1 MNGSASELFLSPYDV
16 TPQPPL
22 VQKRRCSSALE
33 SCSSAVEDWE
43 TADPEQEDDCQ
54 FLNVQMRRSGNLRS
68 SAHAY
73 DFRRHSWEPGKVL
86 EGPDFDQQSVSLKGL
101 APDEIDSSS
110 VGQMDRHA
118 RGRKDP
124 RRIPIIRSND
134 EMESLLSQ
142 DEEDDDLEVTQEHSK
157 RMQAY
162 RASPSTGCPSLS
174 KSVSMSVIDS
184 YPDADE
190 VSLYIDAVSLAN
202 GFITGSCG
210 QLDTTTG
217 EAEDKVHPQREGTT
231 LGRTLSFLKKMT
243 GKSKNKEKER
253 MKEKEKDARYT
264 NGHLFTSIT
273 VSGMTMCF
281 ACNKSITAKEAL
293 SCPNCNVTIHNRCK
307 DTLPNC
313 TKVKQKQQ
321 KAALLKNNSAL
332 QSVSLRNK
340 TTIRERPSSAI
351 YPSESFRQ
359 TLLGSRRGR
368 PTLSLSKSV
377 STTNIAGT
385 FNDESPLGIRRIL
398 SQSTDSLNMRNR
410 TLSVESLID
419 EGAEVIYSQLMSD
432 FEMGEK
438 DFEADSWSLAVDNN
452 FLQQHKKEVMKRQDV
467 IYELIQTELHHVQTL
482 KIMTNLFRKGML
494 EDLQMDPAVVQSMFP
509 CVDEL
514 SEIHDRFL
522 VQLLERRK
530 ESLATDSNKNF
541 VINRLGDILV
551 QQFSGTCAEQMK
563 KAYSEF
569 CSRHTKAVKLYKE
582 LFTRDKRFQQFI
594 RRLTRSSVLRRHGV
608 QECILL
614 VTQRITKYPGLI
626 DRILQNSKGN
636 EMDQRDLSTALVLVK
651 ELLSTINQEVHDYEK
666 NTRLQEIYG
675 RIDLRAKAI
684 LPKERGSFCSEE
696 LLRRK
701 LVHDGSMLWKTAA
714 GRFKDV
720 LVLLMTD
727 VLIFLQEKDQKYTFP
742 TLDKPAVVSLQNLI
756 VRDIANQEKGMFLIS
771 AAPPEMYEVHT
782 ASRDDRNTWMKL
794 IQQTVKLC
802 PDRSDFPLIET
813 ENEAS
818 LRKLK
823 DKIQQRDQEITAL
836 LEDKVGLFADILA
849 LQNCS
854 VDGPLP
860 CVNSRTLFRTE
871 SSDTPHGEKLI
882 QEAIKEVEFLK
893 DLFVGP
899 GWDRDQNHTHD
910 PNGCSSPN
918 PNNTTNGETGSING
932 SLEFNRVESESNQ
945 RDGNGNQLQQKVS
958 QEEVLQRLRTLYS
971 LLHGLQAAVAHQDTL
986 LELQLQEAGERRERL
1001 NRTSSRK
1008 EAPASSVDKQAT
1020 DLSLLQ
1026 KQHTLLQEE
1035 LSRCR
1040 QLCQEKTQEVTA
1052 LEARLR
1058 ESEQERAKLER
1069 EAEESRKQAA
1079 TLRQPGAIMEALWA
1093 RKGAEPRRRSLPA
1106 GDALYQ
1112 SFTPPQP
1119 SRGGDPLSPSS
1130 LAFQRT
1136 FINCQRDEIGFHS
1149 IPSRLP
1155 EGDQDLEVLS
1165 EEEGV
1170 EIQHTPP
1177 SSPRDFLKIQDIS
1190 DFPKMQDIP
1199 EEAESSQELNVGDNG
1214 ASYS

>member
-1 MNGSASELFLSPYDV
+1 
-16 TPQPPL
+16 
-22 VQKRRCSSALE
+22 
-33 SCSSAVEDWE
+33 
-43 TADPEQEDDCQ
+43 
-54 FLNVQMRRSGNLRS
+54 
-68 SAHAY
+68 
-73 DFRRHSWEPGKVL
+73 
-86 EGPDFDQQSVSLKGL
+86 
-101 APDEIDSSS
+101 
-110 VGQMDRHA
+110 MDRHA